1 MDNLLNNKRYNFA
14 RASML
19 VMIVISAIVTA
30 LRVLLPAI
38 SKKIYFMS
46 IYIVWGYV
54 DIAYD
59 NYINNPTLIPLV
71 RMILPSILILIV
83 YFVCWILSWR
93 KMSFMVANL
102 LIYLFSTA
110 IFVLDTFRYRSLIY
124 LIVGLIYAVAYI
136 FILLMGLYHGI
147 IGRGIEA
154 SIEEEDE
161 EVIPDLKYQN
171 PKYSSELAEIN
182 RQIKIK
188 WKKKWYGN
196 HIFMQFYIDGN
207 HFGYLKN
214 GDELT
219 INADANEHMIIIVG
233 HYDKVRPL
241 QIIVPAGKK
250 NEIYN
255 VGIAPRKLILKEIC
269 VYNRE
274 VTDNN

>member
-19 VMIVISAIVTA
+19 VMIVISAVVTA

-71 RMILPSILILIV
+71 RMILPSTLILIA
-83 YFVCWILSWR
+83 YFVFWILSWR

-147 IGRGIEA
+147 IGQGIEA

-182 RQIKIK
+182 RKIKIK

-196 HIFMQFYIDGN
+196 HIFMQFYIDDN

-255 VGIAPRKLILKEIC
+255 VGIASRNLIFKEIC

-274 VTDNN
+274 TEEIK